1 MKRLLS
7 AIVAA
12 MLVASLALLGAAC
25 SGTSEAT
32 EHNNRGVELLNGGK
46 WEEAIAELDMAIELN
61 PSSAKAYSNRG
72 YAHRELEQ
80 YEQALADFDKAI
92 ELEPDYAGAYL
103 NRGAT
108 YFDLEQFEQA
118 VADYGKAIELD
129 PDSALTYANRGS
141 AYAALGQEAQA
152 KADYEKALP
161 LASDPALAAHIH
173 ESLDRLATAWPSEWE
188 AGVCGAYAELRE
200 EVDARGSALDLARTC
215 PETGDCT
222 DAALAAEEAAGHADT
237 MIALLEGVP
246 AWPPGQPWVDNL
258 MTQAIGYRDVN
269 RAMAGAFQAS
279 EGGDLASLVV
289 ALALGTKATE
299 KPTYLAAKEASS
311 GLREVLKS
319 VYAETG
325 FVCPD

>member
-7 AIVAA
+7 AIAAA

-32 EHNNRGVELLNGGK
+32 EHNNRGVELLNDGK
-46 WEEAIAELDMAIELN
+46 WEEAIAELDMAIELD
-61 PSSAKAYSNRG
+61 PSSAKAYNNRG
-72 YAHRELEQ
+72 YAYRELKQ
-80 YEQALADFDKAI
+80 YEQALADFDKAL
-92 ELEPDYAGAYL
+92 ELEPDYAGAYI
-103 NRGAT
+103 NRGGT
-108 YFDLEQFEQA
+108 NFDLEQYEQA
-118 VADYGKAIELD
+118 IADYDMAIGLD
-129 PDSALTYANRGS
+129 PDSALTFANRGS
-141 AYAALGQEAQA
+141 AYAALGQTAEA

-173 ESLDRLATAWPSEWE
+173 ESLDRLAMAWPSEWE
-188 AGVCGAYAELRE
+188 DGVCGAYAELRE
-200 EVDARGSALDLARTC
+200 EVDARGSAIDMAMTC

-246 AWPPGQPWVDNL
+246 SWPPGQPWVDNL
-258 MTQAIGYRDVN
+258 MTQAIGFRDVN
-269 RAMAGAFQAS
+269 RAMAGAFRAS
-279 EGGDLASLVV
+279 EGGDAASLIA
-289 ALALGTKATE
+289 ALALGTRAME

-311 GLREVLKS
+311 GLRDVLKS
-319 VYAETG
+319 VYEETG